1 MNLGSCLHAH
11 DNRLAIAAAVSDF
24 LIPKP
29 SAIKFHT
36 GAAFLP
42 HLAKPKTSSNL
53 RKSFLVESS
62 SNAREC
68 LLHRSKSFRNDCRYC
83 DCSIFQLVDDN
94 AYTKHPLHRLIV

>member
-1 MNLGSCLHAH
+1 VNLGSCLHAH

-42 HLAKPKTSSNL
+42 HLAKPKTFI
-53 RKSFLVESS
+53 RIYAKF
-62 SNAREC
+62 
-68 LLHRSKSFRNDCRYC
+68 FG
-83 DCSIFQLVDDN
+83 
-94 AYTKHPLHRLIV
+94 